1 MARTKKTQK
10 YARRKDAE
18 ESVASRK
25 TKGVLI
31 RRRVNFS
38 VQAAIGSTVYLS
50 GSFNDWSVDRKQLKD
65 AKGTGHFTGFLF
77 LLPGRYEYKFIINGI
92 WEIDAQNPD
101 FVSNGMNSLNSVI
114 VVE

>member
-1 MARTKKTQK
+1 MARAKKTQK
-10 YARRKDAE
+10 YSRRKDADE
-18 ESVASRK
+18 IVESRK

-38 VQAAIGSTVYLS
+38 VEAPIGSTVYLS
-50 GSFNDWSVDRKQLKD
+50 GTFNDWSVDRKQLKD
-65 AKGTGHFTGFLF
+65 AKGTGLFTGFLF

-92 WEIDAQNPD
+92 WEIDSKNPD
-101 FVSNGMNSLNSVI
+101 FVPNGMNSLNSVI